1 MKKVFVLTWVVF
13 IAIQTIFA
21 QNDPAQKAR
30 LEKHLYY
37 FAADSLNGRKAG
49 SEDNKKVAAYI
60 KNEFE
65 KIGLNTSYQYILDDS
80 TEQNVIGVLEGNDPI
95 LKNEVIVIGA
105 HYDHLGVSTKESI
118 IKIYNGA
125 DDNASGT
132 SAIIE
137 IARQMYLKKDLLKR
151 TVIFIAFDAEE
162 SGLIGS
168 SFYIKDFNAK
178 NSDQRVVL
186 MMSLDMIGY
195 LKQADKLK
203 ISGVKTVKD
212 YKSYF
217 NQVPFDKQYKLVLED
232 FDNSIFTGSDHGPF
246 LNHKIPAFHV
256 TTGLKSPYHKPEDDA
271 DLIDYDG
278 LSILVDYFTS
288 LNFVFATA
296 PKIESS
302 GEFGNAVDKPR
313 PSYFGLTANIGTNQ
327 HFYKNGHMTGKK
339 GLDVSAGLYG
349 KVGLGKSF
357 ALKGELDYEFKIS
370 NRNEGQLLTH
380 AATVPVTLF
389 VRGTFQNVMEF
400 SAGFG
405 GYYSYYFAGSMNDSP
420 LDFSIYTPHEYGGIL
435 EMEMRLSKTLIGLQW
450 KFAFNEVMKNPIN
463 SDLSKLRGVNFKIG
477 FIF

>member
-1 MKKVFVLTWVVF
+1 MKKVFVLTWIVLISF
-13 IAIQTIFA
+13 QTIFA

-37 FAADSLNGRKAG
+37 FAADSLNGRKTG

-65 KIGLNTSYQYILDDS
+65 KIGLAANYQFIESDS
-80 TEQNVIGVLEGNDPI
+80 TQQNVIAVLEGNDPI

-105 HYDHLGVSTKESI
+105 HYDHLGVSTQDSI
-118 IKIYNGA
+118 LKIYNGA

-162 SGLIGS
+162 SGLNGS
-168 SFYIKDFNAK
+168 NYYIRDFFANNK
-178 NSDQRVVL
+178 TQRVVL

-212 YKSYF
+212 CKSYF
-217 NQVPFDKQYKLVLED
+217 EQVPFDKNYKLNLED

-278 LSILVDYFTS
+278 LSILVDYFS
-288 LNFVFATA
+288 DLNYVFATA
-296 PKIESS
+296 PKLESS
-302 GEFGNAVDKPR
+302 GEFGNAANEAKS
-313 PSYFGLTANIGTNQ
+313 SYFGIIANIGTNQ

-349 KVGLGKSF
+349 KLGLGKSF
-357 ALKGELDYEFKIS
+357 SLKGELDYNFKIS
-370 NRNEGQLLTH
+370 NRREGQLFSH
-380 AATVPVTLF
+380 AATIPVTLF
-389 VRGTFQNVMEF
+389 VRGTVQNVMEF

-405 GYYSYYFAGSMNDSP
+405 GYYSYYFAGSLNDAP

-435 EMEMRLSKTLIGLQW
+435 EMEMRTSTILLGLQW
-450 KFAFNEVMKNPIN
+450 RFAFNNAMINPAT
-463 SDLSKLRGVNFKIG
+463 SDISKLRSVQFKIG
-477 FIF
+477 YIF